1 MDNKKT
7 YLVVGIFLVVCIGA
21 AGLFMWFMQ
30 GGDSKGAN
38 YRSYYIT
45 TTALPTGL
53 KDGSVVKFIGVDAG
67 VVDKISFSDDK
78 NAIIQIELKIKKN
91 LPIRHDSLAVVEL
104 QGISGIAYLNITRG
118 SPTSPLFAPDEK
130 ANIRLEESLLSKF
143 GERAKSLSD
152 QASSVLSSLEYVL
165 DKENRANLSLL
176 LSSLASIANEVQK
189 SGGITNLSNTLK
201 RLDEFTKVS
210 FNKQNAM
217 AFDEAIKGLNESVSN
232 LRLISSVQLPR
243 ALGQIEALAS
253 RLGSDEYNIKKILYP
268 SLSEFDDTL
277 AKFKRTLK
285 QVDFALDRLEDNP
298 YEFFFKDVKEQ

>member
-7 YLVVGIFLVVCIGA
+7 YLVVGIFLVICIGA

-38 YRSYYIT
+38 YRSYYIS

-78 NAIIQIELKIKKN
+78 NATIEIELKIKKN
-91 LPIRHDSLAVVEL
+91 LPIRHDSMAVVEL

-118 SPTSPLFAPDEK
+118 SPTSPLFAPDEHAIIK
-130 ANIRLEESLLSKF
+130 LEESLLSKF

-152 QASSVLSSLEYVL
+152 QASSVLTSVEYILDEKNRQSL
-165 DKENRANLSLL
+165 ATL
-176 LSSLASIANEVQK
+176 LSSLASISSEIEK
-189 SGGITNLSNTLK
+189 SGGAKSLGQTIK
-201 RLDEFTKVS
+201 RLDEFSKIALNEKNANA
-210 FNKQNAM
+210 FN
-217 AFDEAIKGLNESVSN
+217 EAINRLNQSANALKIISSKELPSTLNE
-232 LRLISSVQLPR
+232 IK
-243 ALGQIEALAS
+243 ALAAK
-253 RLGSDEYNIKKILYP
+253 LGSNEYNLQKILYP

-277 AKFKRTLK
+277 ASFKRTLK
-285 QVDFALDRLEDNP
+285 QVDAALDRLEDNP
-298 YEFFFKDVKEQ
+298 YEFFFKDIKE